1 MDYDKYAKHF
11 EFCIRFEEIS
21 DKSKDIKYYKTESI
35 IKD

>member
-1 MDYDKYAKHF
+1 MDYDKYVIYF

-21 DKSKDIKYYKTESI
+21 DKSKDIKYYKTVSI